1 MTDKTLRILAP
12 VLVLALVAALV
23 IQGFAGRQRR
33 EDICARENAALTV
46 LHDVIVLAMTP
57 PPGKRLSPAQ
67 VKAITAFEAKAFARI
82 DSARC

>member
-1 MTDKTLRILAP
+1 
-12 VLVLALVAALV
+12 
-23 IQGFAGRQRR
+23 
-33 EDICARENAALTV
+33 
-46 LHDVIVLAMTP
+46 VIVLAMTT